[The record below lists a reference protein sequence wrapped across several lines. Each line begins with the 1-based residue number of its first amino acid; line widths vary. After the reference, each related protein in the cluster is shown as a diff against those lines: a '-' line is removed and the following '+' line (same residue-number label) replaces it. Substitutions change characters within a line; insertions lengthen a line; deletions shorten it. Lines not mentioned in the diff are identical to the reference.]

1 MVLIMA
7 LKIENIDNWIFDLD
21 NTLYPEDT
29 NLFAR
34 VSKRMT
40 VFIQKEF
47 NLEEEPARD
56 LQRKMFKQ
64 YGTTMRGLMT
74 EYDMDPENFLHFVHD
89 IDVSDMQVDMELK
102 DLLGKLPGRR
112 FIYTNG
118 SVAHAKNIT
127 SQLGIEN
134 LFEDVFDIVASN
146 FLPKPAPQPY
156 DDMVIKF
163 SADPT
168 RSVMI
173 EDMAKNLRPAA
184 DLGMMTVW
192 LRHNKDWSSEDSEG
206 DHIHYA
212 IDDLKLW
219 LKEII
224 N

>member
-1 MVLIMA
+1 MT

-40 VFIQKEF
+40 LFIQKEF
-47 NLEEEPARD
+47 NLKEELARD

-74 EYDMDPENFLHFVHD
+74 EYDMDPEIFLHFVHD

-127 SQLGIEN
+127 NQLGIKN

-146 FLPKPAPQPY
+146 FLPKPASQPY

-163 SADPT
+163 SVDPT

-173 EDMAKNLRPAA
+173 EDKAKNLRPAA
-184 DLGMMTVW
+184 DLGMTTVW

-224 N
+224 S

>member
-1 MVLIMA
+1 MA
-7 LKIENIDNWIFDLD
+7 LKIENVDNWIFDLD

>member
-1 MVLIMA
+1 MT

-40 VFIQKEF
+40 LFIQKEF
-47 NLEEEPARD
+47 NLKEELARD

-74 EYDMDPENFLHFVHD
+74 EYDMDPEIFLHFVHD
-89 IDVSDMQVDMELK
+89 IDVSDMQVDMKLK

-127 SQLGIEN
+127 NQLGIKN

-146 FLPKPAPQPY
+146 FLPKPASQPY

-163 SADPT
+163 SVDPT

-184 DLGMMTVW
+184 DLGMTTVW

-224 N
+224 S

>member
-1 MVLIMA
+1 MA

-40 VFIQKEF
+40 AFIQKEF
-47 NLEEEPARD
+47 NLEEVSARD

>member
-1 MVLIMA
+1 MT

-40 VFIQKEF
+40 LFIQKEF
-47 NLEEEPARD
+47 NLKEEQARD

-74 EYDMDPENFLHFVHD
+74 EYDMDPEIFLHFVHD

-127 SQLGIEN
+127 NQLGIKN

-163 SADPT
+163 SVDPT

-184 DLGMMTVW
+184 DLGMTTVW

-224 N
+224 S

>member
-1 MVLIMA
+1 MA

-74 EYDMDPENFLHFVHD
+74 EHDMDPEKFLHFVHD

>member
-1 MVLIMA
+1 MT

-40 VFIQKEF
+40 LFIQKEF

-74 EYDMDPENFLHFVHD
+74 KYDMDPEIFLHFVHD

-118 SVAHAKNIT
+118 SVAHAENIT

-156 DDMVIKF
+156 DDMIIKF
-163 SADPT
+163 SVNPT
-168 RSVMI
+168 RSVMV

-212 IDDLKLW
+212 IDDLKIW

-224 N
+224 S

>member
-1 MVLIMA
+1 MA

-212 IDDLKLW
+212 IDDLKIW

>member
-1 MVLIMA
+1 MA
-7 LKIENIDNWIFDLD
+7 FKIANIDNWIFDLD

>member
-1 MVLIMA
+1 MT

-40 VFIQKEF
+40 LFIQKEF

-74 EYDMDPENFLHFVHD
+74 EYDMDPEIFLHFVHD

-127 SQLGIEN
+127 NQLGIKN

-146 FLPKPAPQPY
+146 FLPKPASQPY

-163 SADPT
+163 SVDPT

-184 DLGMMTVW
+184 DLGMTTVW

-224 N
+224 S